1 MKAKI
6 FYYFVVT
13 LLFVQCKKGESTFS
27 KVNDTLGENLSD
39 SIQVDSNRTKDGIL
53 TFEKLPKEEYETYIV
68 KYDKIFKNT
77 DLKRKGFFIN
87 KASFD
92 SVVKNVI
99 GKKDFLDIY
108 FIIDDLGERNI
119 VFNFT
124 NQVDI
129 VPKYKFD
136 TSDEQYTLDKGIL
149 KRNDSFELEQH
160 VKKYIDGYQSLDAVK
175 QNLQGG
181 KLTILSRDKVRNI
194 SNYATD
200 FILEEIVNNQSKIA
214 LAFKVINENGE
225 TEFYNRGQQWP

>member
-77 DLKRKGFFIN
+77 DLKRKGFLIN

-160 VKKYIDGYQSLDAVK
+160 VKKYIDGYQSLDVVK

>member
-1 MKAKI
+1 M
-6 FYYFVVT
+6 
-13 LLFVQCKKGESTFS
+13 
-27 KVNDTLGENLSD
+27 
-39 SIQVDSNRTKDGIL
+39 
-53 TFEKLPKEEYETYIV
+53 
-68 KYDKIFKNT
+68 
-77 DLKRKGFFIN
+77 
-87 KASFD
+87 
-92 SVVKNVI
+92 
-99 GKKDFLDIY
+99 
-108 FIIDDLGERNI
+108 GERNI

>member
-160 VKKYIDGYQSLDAVK
+160 VKKYIDEYQSLDAVK

>member
-77 DLKRKGFFIN
+77 DLKRKGFLIN

-129 VPKYKFD
+129 VCCDP
-136 TSDEQYTLDKGIL
+136 S
-149 KRNDSFELEQH
+149 
-160 VKKYIDGYQSLDAVK
+160 
-175 QNLQGG
+175 
-181 KLTILSRDKVRNI
+181 
-194 SNYATD
+194 SNN
-200 FILEEIVNNQSKIA
+200 FS
-214 LAFKVINENGE
+214 
-225 TEFYNRGQQWP
+225 